1 MIPGLSNS
9 YWWSASAV
17 AGQNAKSPI
26 YVLAEEPVEVL
37 LSNQPK
43 TLTFCQCKN
52 LSFAAHSAFSK

>member
-1 MIPGLSNS
+1 MIPELSNS

-37 LSNQPK
+37 
-43 TLTFCQCKN
+43 
-52 LSFAAHSAFSK
+52 